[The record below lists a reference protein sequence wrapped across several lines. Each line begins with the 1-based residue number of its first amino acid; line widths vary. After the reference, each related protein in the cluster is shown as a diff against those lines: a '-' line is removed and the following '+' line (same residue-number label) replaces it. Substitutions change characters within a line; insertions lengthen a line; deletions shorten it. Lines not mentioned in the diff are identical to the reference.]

1 MAALMGQ
8 ALPVPVCQWPGYIR
22 LASAPLWAL
31 KNECACQKGPR
42 TRNLNLAGVL
52 LLTTLPGPPPGDAP
66 RGRQRLGRQG
76 PAVAPGRRRRP
87 PGASLGPRLAL
98 ASDPRSCDSR
108 PRRANW

>member
-42 TRNLNLAGVL
+42 NLNLAGVL
-52 LLTTLPGPPPGDAP
+52 LSHC
-66 RGRQRLGRQG
+66 
-76 PAVAPGRRRRP
+76 PGRRRAMH
-87 PGASLGPRLAL
+87 PGAGGDLDARAPQWPRAAAAGRPGRPRGPRRLAL
-98 ASDPRSCDSR
+98 ASDPTGRSCDSR
-108 PRRANW
+108 PRRASE